1 MNLSTSPNLTRYLV
15 TATDRARTVH
25 YNPLMILAGD
35 VGGTKTL
42 LGLFHRGE
50 RRPQLITRRAY
61 ATNDFGSFTA
71 ILEAF
76 ARDVGDPISVDAAAV
91 GVAGPVIGDR
101 AALTNVAWDI
111 SCGEIAAHLTTTR
124 VRLLNDLEALATSIE
139 VLTPDEFVVLQEG
152 VPRADGNGA
161 VIAAGTGLG
170 EAYLHRVN
178 GRLRPGPSEGGHAD
192 WAARL
197 DPEVGL
203 LLMLR
208 SQFGRAEVEHVL
220 CGPGLV
226 NIHRFTHGDAD
237 CPAVLGLP
245 ENERAAAVSEAAL
258 AGTCRSC
265 VEALSMF
272 VSAYGA
278 EAGNLALRGVA
289 TFGIFVGG
297 GIAPKILP
305 ALQDGRFMEAFL
317 AKGAMT
323 ELVSK
328 VPVKVIR
335 NPDAGLLGAAVA
347 AQEVL

>member
-1 MNLSTSPNLTRYLV
+1 M
-15 TATDRARTVH
+15 
-25 YNPLMILAGD
+25 AG
-35 VGGTKTL
+35 
-42 LGLFHRGE
+42 
-50 RRPQLITRRAY
+50 
-61 ATNDFGSFTA
+61 
-71 ILEAF
+71 
-76 ARDVGDPISVDAAAV
+76 
-91 GVAGPVIGDR
+91 
-101 AALTNVAWDI
+101 
-111 SCGEIAAHLTTTR
+111 C
-124 VRLLNDLEALATSIE
+124 
-139 VLTPDEFVVLQEG
+139 
-152 VPRADGNGA
+152 
-161 VIAAGTGLG
+161 
-170 EAYLHRVN
+170 
-178 GRLRPGPSEGGHAD
+178 GPSHQK
-192 WAARL
+192 AATRTG
-197 DPEVGL
+197 PPGSIREVGL

-208 SQFGRAEVEHVL
+208 RQFGRAEVEHVL
-220 CGPGLV
+220 CGPGLL

-237 CPAVLGLP
+237 CPAVHGLP
-245 ENERAAAVSEAAL
+245 EDERAAAVSEAAL

-289 TFGIFVGG
+289 TAGLFVGG

-347 AQEVL
+347 AQEER